1 MFFPLSRIIAVAMAG
16 VLCFALLVPM
26 SLGSHHAAIAVFV
39 VIVFFAYVA
48 GNVVLWQR
56 TRRRE

>member
-1 MFFPLSRIIAVAMAG
+1 MFFPFSRIIALLMAG

-26 SLGSHHAAIAVFV
+26 SLARHNSALALFV
-39 VIVFFAYVA
+39 VVVFFAYLIA
-48 GNVVLWQR
+48 NVVLWQR

>member
-1 MFFPLSRIIAVAMAG
+1 MFFPFSRIIALLMGA

-26 SLGSHHAAIAVFV
+26 SLARHNAALAVFIV
-39 VIVFFAYVA
+39 AVFFAYVVA
-48 GNVVLWQR
+48 NVALWQR

>member
-1 MFFPLSRIIAVAMAG
+1 MFSWTRIVAMLMAG

-26 SLGSHHAAIAVFV
+26 ALAAHHAAIAVFV
-39 VIVFFAYVA
+39 VAVFFAYVA

-56 TRRRE
+56 TRSR

>member
-1 MFFPLSRIIAVAMAG
+1 MAG

-26 SLGSHHAAIAVFV
+26 SLARHNAALAVFIV
-39 VIVFFAYVA
+39 VIYFVYVA
-48 GNVVLWQR
+48 ANAVLWQR

>member
-1 MFFPLSRIIAVAMAG
+1 MFFPFSRILALLMAG

-26 SLGSHHAAIAVFV
+26 SLARHNAALAVFIV
-39 VIVFFAYVA
+39 VIFFAYVA
-48 GNVVLWQR
+48 ANVALWQQ

>member
-1 MFFPLSRIIAVAMAG
+1 MLFPFSRIVAVSMAG

-26 SLGSHHAAIAVFV
+26 SLARHNAGLAIFI
-39 VIVFFAYVA
+39 VIVFFAYLV
-48 GNVVLWQR
+48 GNVLLWQR

>member
-1 MFFPLSRIIAVAMAG
+1 MFLPFSRIIALLMAG

-26 SLGSHHAAIAVFV
+26 SLARHNSALALFVAV
-39 VIVFFAYVA
+39 VFFAYLIA
-48 GNVVLWQR
+48 NVVLWQR